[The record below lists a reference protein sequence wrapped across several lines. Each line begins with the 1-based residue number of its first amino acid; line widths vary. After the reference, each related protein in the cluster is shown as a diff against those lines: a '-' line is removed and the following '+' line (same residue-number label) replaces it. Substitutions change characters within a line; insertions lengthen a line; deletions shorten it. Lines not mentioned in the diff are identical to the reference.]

1 MPTRHKT
8 RHAHQHPHHKKHL
21 VRHHKVK
28 HNRSIIYAF
37 IALFSL
43 CGLYII
49 YRSMA
54 GSYIVYTDNVEYW
67 RTRIAGC
74 ESGSGPNSTPR
85 YTAFNGIAHY
95 GAYQFDIGTWR
106 SNVSAETSAKYPK
119 ASDAPPEVQDEA
131 FRTAFSRRGTQPWNA
146 SYYCWSTAARPAP
159 VALALP
165 DLLPS
170 VPSIPASSYNVTVTG
185 QVTLDG
191 QGKEGVTLQTCY
203 QEYTVKTDVEGKFS
217 LNLPSGTTFCLRPKS
232 GIPEGYALT
241 KITNNPEHA
250 NDKTFENQRADVKA
264 YRNVFYLFSP
274 YYTWDRNTDKGY
286 NFIYTK
292 V

>member
-1 MPTRHKT
+1 MSQKHKS
-8 RHAHQHPHHKKHL
+8 RHAHQHSHHKKHL

-37 IALFSL
+37 AVLFSL

-54 GSYIVYTDNVEYW
+54 GSYVVYTDNVEYW

-74 ESGSGPNSTPR
+74 ESGSGPNSNPR

-106 SNVSAETSAKYPK
+106 SNVSAETAAMYPK
-119 ASDAPPEVQDEA
+119 ASDAPPAVQDEA
-131 FRTAFSRRGTQPWNA
+131 FRSTFAKRGTQPWNA

-159 VALALP
+159 VPLALP
-165 DLLPS
+165 DLLPTI
-170 VPSIPASSYNVTVTG
+170 PSASYNVSITG
-185 QVTLDG
+185 QVSLDNTP
-191 QGKEGVTLQTCY
+191 KEGVTLQTCY
-203 QEYTVKTDVEGKFS
+203 EEFTVKTNAEGKFTLS
-217 LNLPSGTTFCLRPKS
+217 LPSGTAFCLRPTS
-232 GIPEGYALT
+232 GIPEGYQLT
-241 KITNNPEHA
+241 KTTNNPEHA
-250 NDKTFENQRADVKA
+250 SDATFENQKAGVDA
-264 YRNVFYLFSP
+264 YRNIFYLFSP